1 MARYPQDDYS
11 QKGDTTPTP
20 SENKED
26 VAQKEAL
33 DHEIIGSNNVTRE
46 EAMHHGVLTHEELEV
61 QKKLL
66 RKIGT
71 TPSGVVP
78 YKPSANC
85 ARRPFDLLIM
95 PLVMLV
101 YLINYIDRKNDAA
114 ARLQGLE
121 RDLNLTGEQYQV
133 GLSIL
138 FVGYLLMQVPSN
150 ALLNFSGRP
159 SWYIGFWVIV
169 WGLVSTLTSHVSNY
183 GEIVACR
190 FILGLVEAPFFCG
203 VLFYLSKRYTK
214 SELAFRMA
222 IFYSASLLSGAFG
235 NLIAAG
241 ILDGL
246 AGARGLAAWQW
257 LYIIEG
263 VRHHWPKTPFFKLT
277 ESNQSITMF
286 IGIVILFVLPDFPDT
301 WKILSP
307 EMKFVA
313 NRRMAIDAAEADVDE
328 AGGMSQLRG
337 IKLALTDPKTYLLS
351 FMYHMITAA
360 TGFQNFFPSLT
371 ETLGYGNTNSLLL
384 VAPPYIFMVFWS
396 LGHSLASD
404 KYGIRY
410 FSLFLLNFAFTM
422 NNTIYAWIASSIP
435 RPPAKRAA
443 AMAFMNSVGNA
454 ASVWT
459 PFTYTYS
466 SAPYYRPA
474 LGIVIGLMSMAGIA
488 GTILRFYLE
497 RQNKRFERLE
507 NSDTQLTARDLQR
520 LEKTAE
526 MEGIDVATARQLQ
539 KGFRYVL

>member
-26 VAQKEAL
+26 IAQKEVL
-33 DHEIIGSNNVTRE
+33 DHDIIGNSNVTRE
-46 EAMHHGVLTHEELEV
+46 EAMHHGHLTDEELEV

-66 RKIGT
+66 RKID
-71 TPSGVVP
+71 
-78 YKPSANC
+78 
-85 ARRPFDLLIM
+85 FLIM

-101 YLINYIDRKNDAA
+101 YLMNYIDRNNYAA

-138 FVGYLLMQVPSN
+138 FVGYVLMQVPSN

-169 WGLVSTLTSHVSNY
+169 WGLVSTLTSQVSNY

-203 VLFYLSKRYTK
+203 VLFYLSKWYTK

-263 VRHHWPKTPFFKLT
+263 VRHHSLKAPLFKLT
-277 ESNQSITMF
+277 ERNQSITMS

-337 IKLALTDPKTYLLS
+337 IKLALTDPK
-351 FMYHMITAA
+351 
-360 TGFQNFFPSLT
+360 NFFPSLT
-371 ETLGYGNTNSLLL
+371 ETLGYGNTISLLL

-396 LGHSLASD
+396 LGHSFASD
-404 KYGIRY
+404 KYGMRYWFWMYPIPIVIIGCFVFMFTDGFGPRY

-459 PFTYTYS
+459 PFTYTDS

-474 LGIVIGLMSMAGIA
+474 LGIVIGLMSLAGIA
-488 GTILRFYLE
+488 GTILRFYLD

-507 NSDTQLTARDLQR
+507 NSDTQLTAKDLQR

-526 MEGIDVATARQLQ
+526 MEGIDIATARQLQ